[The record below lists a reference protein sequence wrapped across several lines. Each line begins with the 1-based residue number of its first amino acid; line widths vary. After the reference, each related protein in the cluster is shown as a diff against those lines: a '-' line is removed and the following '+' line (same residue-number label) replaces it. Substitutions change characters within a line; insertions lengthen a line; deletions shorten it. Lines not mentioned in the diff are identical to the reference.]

1 VRVQIPVARLS
12 TRTLGRLCC
21 RPLCQTRVAAVEARG
36 SCLRRGGFLGV
47 AVAGCGCWQQT
58 RRFHLPIR
66 PSLVSSSFHFL
77 SYDSRHRVCTF
88 PPPFAAV
95 PTPLHHSFRPGHPHP
110 SSLPTRHTDP
120 DSPPTLGA
128 LHRHHPAHLHQ
139 ASPSSFDI
147 IVTQHVLLPLASNV
161 SSATSASFT
170 IICHV
175 ALRLLWSMLPLA

>member
-1 VRVQIPVARLS
+1 MSLS
-12 TRTLGRLCC
+12 GRMPRCRCRWLWLLAADPTL
-21 RPLCQTRVAAVEARG
+21 
-36 SCLRRGGFLGV
+36 
-47 AVAGCGCWQQT
+47 
-58 RRFHLPIR
+58 
-66 PSLVSSSFHFL
+66 PSSHSSVSRLVSSSFHFL

-88 PPPFAAV
+88 PPAFAAV
-95 PTPLHHSFRPGHPHP
+95 PTPLHHSSRPGHPHP
-110 SSLPTRHTDP
+110 SSLPTRHTDS

-128 LHRHHPAHLHQ
+128 LHRHHPARLHQ